1 MMADIDKYLNNW
13 VSCVQT
19 IDSDR
24 QVGRIDKG
32 FLHRV
37 KDDVTEAYI
46 YVISFNKH
54 DNPCARKGF
63 SGYKHPVG
71 LPCGWSLGYKGIY
84 NFLKMKPITTCIN
97 LGEI

>member
-1 MMADIDKYLNNW
+1 MADIDRYLNNW

-19 IDSDR
+19 IDCDR

-37 KDDVTEAYI
+37 KDDVTAEYI
-46 YVISFNKH
+46 YVISFNKY
-54 DNPCARKGF
+54 DNPYAREGF
-63 SGYKHPVG
+63 RGYKHPVG
-71 LPCGWSLGYKGIY
+71 LPYGWSLGYKGAQS
-84 NFLKMKPITTCIN
+84 FSDMKPLSCVN